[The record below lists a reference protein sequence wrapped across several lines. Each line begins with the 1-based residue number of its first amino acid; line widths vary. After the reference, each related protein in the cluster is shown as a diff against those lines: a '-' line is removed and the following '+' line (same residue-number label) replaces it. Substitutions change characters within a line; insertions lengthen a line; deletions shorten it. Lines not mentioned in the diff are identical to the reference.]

1 MPHSNY
7 SFLSMI
13 KKYVNSSVILIG
25 FTVLALI
32 LANCS
37 FTSGWYADIWTNKVS
52 LSVGNFNLFSH
63 NGHTMTLM
71 EVINDFL
78 MAIFFLSVGLE
89 IKRELRVGELHD
101 PKKAMLPVIGACGG
115 MLIPV
120 LFFWLLCPEGGEAQR
135 GLAIPMATDIAF
147 SLGVLAVFKSRVP
160 NGLKIFLVTLAVA
173 DDLGGI
179 IVIALF
185 YSGLMHWAFFI
196 AAIVCLLIM
205 IAGNLCKVRVK
216 AFYVIS
222 GLVMWYFLLN
232 SGVHATI
239 AGVATAFCIP
249 ATLKNPTVHY
259 LRRIV
264 ENVDKF
270 RHIHTT
276 TQEEDKDKLV
286 ALTNEEIH
294 VWKSIESAADK
305 MISPLQ
311 DLEDNLHHVINYFVV
326 PLFAFANAGIVFEGM
341 ALSDVFSGVS
351 LAIMV
356 GLIAG
361 KFIGVLSFSWLA
373 VRLKV
378 VQLPDN
384 SNWKS
389 FASVCMLCGIGF
401 TVSMFIASLS
411 YGEGTMLNQAKLG
424 IILGSVMS
432 AVLGCIL
439 LHVTLPKEQK

>member
-361 KFIGVLSFSWLA
+361 KFLGVLSFSWLA